1 MTEPLT
7 GTAASFTVFLLT
19 IAGLFSGIHADVL
32 MGSFAGAVVFIM
44 TAQKLSVLQKVVFF
58 LTAFVAGCVAAKLVA
73 DLIAIPL
80 PASIIVSEGIGA
92 LIAGA
97 ISMKLLQWLIVRAE
111 HPEDL
116 LNIGG
121 KK

>member
-1 MTEPLT
+1 
-7 GTAASFTVFLLT
+7 
-19 IAGLFSGIHADVL
+19 

-44 TAQKLSVLQKVVFF
+44 TAQKLSVLQKLVFF
-58 LTAFVAGCVAAKLVA
+58 LTSFVAGCVTAKLVS

-80 PASIIVSEGIGA
+80 PVSIVVSEGIGA

-97 ISMKLLQWLIVRAE
+97 ISMKLLQWLILRAE

-116 LNIGG
+116 LKIGV